1 MKTLSLTSPSS
12 IRCDIPAQKDRSSL
26 ANSQVRKGGLPPLE
40 RQRRDWLLQ
49 PSSSSPPVKPEVFH
63 LEKKCFH
70 LEGSFAFRGDNTQ
83 AVAPLA
89 LERGQATLPH
99 LQITVRSFAFSHS
112 RYRYRSWF

>member
-1 MKTLSLTSPSS
+1 MKTLSLTSLSS

-70 LEGSFAFRGDNTQ
+70 LEGSFVFRGDNTQ
-83 AVAPLA
+83 SRRWRSSGGKPPFLTCKLPYALLRFHTVA
-89 LERGQATLPH
+89 T
-99 LQITVRSFAFSHS
+99 
-112 RYRYRSWF
+112 